1 MKELILLLLPT
12 QNPKFI
18 LGYQYVTQLQFP
30 IIKLVWNM
38 RNNTNSTYFSHFWS
52 NIKSKN
58 NKLLPKQL

>member
-30 IIKLVWNM
+30 IIKLV
-38 RNNTNSTYFSHFWS
+38 
-52 NIKSKN
+52 
-58 NKLLPKQL
+58 